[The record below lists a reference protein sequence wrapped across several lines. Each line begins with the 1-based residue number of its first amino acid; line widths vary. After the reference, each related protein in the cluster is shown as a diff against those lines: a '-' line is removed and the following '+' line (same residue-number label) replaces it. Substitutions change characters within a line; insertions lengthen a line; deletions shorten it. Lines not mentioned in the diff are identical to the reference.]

1 MVMREPDWLTS
12 PAYALAGPGRWQ
24 PLWLDQFRTPN
35 THSTAGA
42 DMQKKDVDFDT
53 WFDTLNIT
61 VLERAGVDFKDEDS
75 VRDDYDSGRNVFDVI
90 DEIVAEYGD

>member
-1 MVMREPDWLTS
+1 
-12 PAYALAGPGRWQ
+12 
-24 PLWLDQFRTPN
+24 
-35 THSTAGA
+35 
-42 DMQKKDVDFDT
+42 MQKKDVDFDT

-90 DEIVAEYGD
+90 DEIVAEYGG